1 MKYIMSISISIAL
14 VLWSVLVVNHMCRG
28 LDWMPL
34 AVVWILLVFCA
45 WSTYRLDSS
54 YSFNPTGI

>member
-1 MKYIMSISISIAL
+1 MKYIMSISISVAL
-14 VLWSVLVVNHMCRG
+14 VLWSVSVVGHMSRG

-34 AVVWILLVFCA
+34 GVVWILLVFCA

-54 YSFNPTGI
+54 KF

>member
-1 MKYIMSISISIAL
+1 MKYIMSISICVAL

-54 YSFNPTGI
+54 QF

>member
-1 MKYIMSISISIAL
+1 MKYIMSISISVAL
-14 VLWSVLVVNHMCRG
+14 VLWSVLVVGHMSRG

-34 AVVWILLVFCA
+34 GVVWILLVFCA

-54 YSFNPTGI
+54 KF

>member
-1 MKYIMSISISIAL
+1 MKYIMSISISVAL
-14 VLWSVLVVNHMCRG
+14 VLWSVLVVGHISRG
-28 LDWMPL
+28 FDWMPL

-54 YSFNPTGI
+54 KF